1 MRIPV
6 KHRQYFA
13 ELLCFIAHLN
23 DDVLFRVAAVF
34 SEEVDA
40 ADIPCA
46 VLDADA
52 QGRKIVA
59 VELQLG
65 KSEHT
70 VFIFKRRDRIFDI
83 TFGKREQNSTAPTHT
98 VRSMVSARRIRA
110 NLRWRQGRRP

>member
-1 MRIPV
+1 M
-6 KHRQYFA
+6 KQYFA

-59 VELQLG
+59 V
-65 KSEHT
+65 S
-70 VFIFKRRDRIFDI
+70 
-83 TFGKREQNSTAPTHT
+83 
-98 VRSMVSARRIRA
+98 
-110 NLRWRQGRRP
+110 GRRLGRLRLG

>member
-52 QGRKIVA
+52 QGRKIGA
-59 VELQLG
+59 V
-65 KSEHT
+65 S
-70 VFIFKRRDRIFDI
+70 
-83 TFGKREQNSTAPTHT
+83 
-98 VRSMVSARRIRA
+98 
-110 NLRWRQGRRP
+110 GRRLGRLRLG